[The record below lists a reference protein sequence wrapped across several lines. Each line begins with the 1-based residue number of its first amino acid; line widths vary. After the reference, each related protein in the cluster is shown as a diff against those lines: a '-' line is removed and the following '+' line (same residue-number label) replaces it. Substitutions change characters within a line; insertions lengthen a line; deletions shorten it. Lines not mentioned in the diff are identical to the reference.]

1 MPLRIAISDALNRRV
16 PKFPPGRL
24 YAFQLAVADITKG
37 RATGHKVHTSALTQR
52 DMYVLTREPYTLYY
66 SLDPAEPGSLVFEE
80 FLSEG
85 EENVIMN
92 TFAEGPD

>member
-1 MPLRIAISDALNRRV
+1 MPLKIAISDALNRRV

-24 YAFQLAVADITKG
+24 YAFQLAAADIAKG
-37 RATGHKVHTSALTQR
+37 RATGRKVHTSALTHR
-52 DMYVLTREPYTLYY
+52 DMYVLEREPYTLYY
-66 SLDPAEPGSLVFEE
+66 SMDPTEPGSLVFEE

-85 EENVIMN
+85 EENVIMD